1 MFSTVTAS
9 LEALSL
15 SYQIVRTLHTY
26 FANLPETM
34 SEHYENPK
42 PEYNNGT
49 QQNCQTTKY

>member
-1 MFSTVTAS
+1 MLSTVTAS